1 VVKLSLPGPPSPVV
15 SPLVQLSWS
24 LRPLGFPHEPPI
36 EIEHRAVAETTAIR
50 QSRPWKL
57 NRWLH
62 LDSTCYG
69 ETSEHTSKAHGGRR
83 RCGHGDGPWRWN
95 TGDAVR
101 DETAYQALLAS
112 QCGRGGAVG
121 PRRSYC
127 SGVGGTRCELRPA
140 MATAKVPGTA
150 AAAAVAA
157 VSKGEG
163 KAKCGARRLT
173 GARWVLSWRSVARHG
188 LSGQDTGHTRRHV
201 ALNF

>member
-1 VVKLSLPGPPSPVV
+1 MYGSSKTKP
-15 SPLVQLSWS
+15 
-24 LRPLGFPHEPPI
+24 
-36 EIEHRAVAETTAIR
+36 TTA
-50 QSRPWKL
+50 KL
-57 NRWLH
+57 YQPLTQQTTDR
-62 LDSTCYG
+62 
-69 ETSEHTSKAHGGRR
+69 GGAATAMEL
-83 RCGHGDGPWRWN
+83 CGHGDGN

-101 DETAYQALLAS
+101 DETAYRALLAS
-112 QCGRGGAVG
+112 QRGHGGAVG

-173 GARWVLSWRSVARHG
+173 GARWVLSWRSVAQRG
-188 LSGQDTGHTRRHV
+188 LSGQDIGDARRPRGV
-201 ALNF
+201 EALKRSGYCSTIQFRQQSARGSLTALFGDALSPNP